1 MTDDNI
7 IGIDGRQA
15 AQLRTDQAEREKRE
29 EIVRTKLKCVGFKL
43 QPGMVP
49 PVTRSRTRTL
59 RSHRILMDGAICR
72 WTKWKMPRQTLTWAR
87 IHASAVAN

>member
-15 AQLRTDQAEREKRE
+15 AQLRTDQAA
-29 EIVRTKLKCVGFKL
+29 
-43 QPGMVP
+43 
-49 PVTRSRTRTL
+49 VTRSRTRTL

-72 WTKWKMPRQTLTWAR
+72 WTKWKMPRQTLTWVR
-87 IHASAVAN
+87 IHASAAADCAP